1 LSNILYVASTNEP
14 NKFHVGYTKNNRPP
28 KDRFKKDSDYSK
40 LPYIP
45 KIVKQYLID
54 DLTDHPIHGHI
65 SRMGAMDLRKL
76 GLSRSPEIFQVEGE
90 NPEQVIVDY
99 VESALETER
108 TGVRPFSKVYDPRPH
123 QAWVNSIICDRFDGI
138 YPVIQPLNLA
148 PRFGKTL
155 QALSLFDQLGLD
167 TLVVASYWLA
177 ANASFVST
185 VQEGWDITA
194 DIGIAKPTL
203 DDYLRVRKKHDRVL
217 IDVSLHKDADKVDD
231 LLINHILSK
240 KSSLIYI
247 DEADFGAWTQSSRDT
262 AAKFIN
268 AGTNLVCVA
277 TGTNIEKAL
286 IGSQGVETPITV
298 SYLDMLEAKRGQGPL
313 FEPDGFCCDDPE
325 GWASKLDNL
334 VEVDCLTLD
343 ADKTFV
349 NVQNELSAEERIN
362 AIKFFSKRNGHLQR
376 EFIKRELCDEDTN
389 QDVFG
394 LYESQYGSIE
404 KPAALLF
411 LPSTKADVNNLVN
424 LGKSIAP
431 WCNWIA
437 LHSDD
442 YSNRSAEKS
451 IQDLID
457 SSDKERTIIVS
468 CSMGARSFSIPNI
481 IAVINCSDGGS
492 MSAAIQKSSR
502 CFTPGCGKKVGL
514 IVNWSFNTER
524 SSNFE
529 TDLISSSLKQHS
541 SDTDY
546 AIRRVFG
553 LVNFYRRDDY
563 GYLSKRSIFDF
574 SQYVTSD
581 ENLENMTSATLDWN
595 GLLSNIDLESLLQ
608 QVKANKNK
616 DSKKDWG
623 SIIESAKSYIPEGSS
638 RERTPDPDS
647 KKMKKLKEKVLSI
660 VKTAGN
666 VYYLAPNAKN
676 FKDAMMTVACD
687 ADKTKDYL
695 GLVGIHPE
703 LVLEH
708 FYDYLPEVFMNLI
721 LTKSASSEGQY
732 KYFGFDS
739 CDHPSDLFDFDLI
752 DSI

>member
-1 LSNILYVASTNEP
+1 MSNILYVATTNEP
-14 NKFHVGYTKNNRPP
+14 NKFHVGFTKNNRPP
-28 KDRFKKDSDYSK
+28 IERFKKDSDYSK

-45 KIVKQYLID
+45 QIVRQYLIG
-54 DLTDHPIHGHI
+54 DLTDHPIHALI
-65 SRMGAMDLRKL
+65 SLMGAIDLRKL

-108 TGVRPFSKVYDPRPH
+108 TGVRPFNKVYDPRPH
-123 QAWVNSIICDRFDGI
+123 QAWVNSIICDRFDGTRT
-138 YPVIQPLNLA
+138 VTQPLNLA

-155 QALSLFDQLGLD
+155 QALSLFDQLGVD

-177 ANASFVST
+177 ANSSFVET
-185 VQEGWDITA
+185 VKKGWDITA

-203 DDYLRVRKKHDRVL
+203 EDYLQVKEKYARVL
-217 IDVSLHKDADKVDD
+217 IDVSLHKDVEKVDAR
-231 LLINHILSK
+231 LINELSK

-247 DEADFGAWTQSSRDT
+247 DEADYGAWTESSRDT
-262 AAKFIN
+262 AAKFVN

-286 IGSQGVETPITV
+286 IGSRQVEMPITV
-298 SYLDMLEAKRGQGPL
+298 SYMDMLEAKRCKGPL
-313 FEPDGFCCDDPE
+313 FEPGGFCSDDPE
-325 GWASKLDNL
+325 GWASKLHNL
-334 VEVDCLTLD
+334 VDVDPLTLD
-343 ADKTFV
+343 ANQTFV
-349 NVQNELSAEERIN
+349 NVQNELSAEERLN
-362 AIKFFSKRNGHLQR
+362 TIKMFSKRNGHLQR

-404 KPAALLF
+404 KPAVMLF
-411 LPSTKADVNNLVN
+411 IPTTKADVNNLVN

-431 WCNWIA
+431 WCNWVA

-451 IQDLID
+451 IQNLID
-457 SSDKERTIIVS
+457 NSDKERTIIVS
-468 CSMGARSFSIPNI
+468 CSMGARSFSIANI

-514 IVNWSFNTER
+514 VVNWSFNTER

-529 TDLISSSLKQHS
+529 ADLISSSLKKYP
-541 SDTDY
+541 SDPDY
-546 AIRRVFG
+546 AIRRVYG
-553 LVNFYRRDDY
+553 LTNFLRKDEY
-563 GYLSKRSIFDF
+563 GYVFKRSISEF
-574 SQYVTSD
+574 SDYVTSD
-581 ENLENMTSATLDWN
+581 ENLQNMASATLDWDS
-595 GLLSNIDLESLLQ
+595 LLANIDLESLLKG
-608 QVKANKNK
+608 VKATKNK
-616 DSKKDWG
+616 DPKKDWE
-623 SIIESAKSYIPEGSS
+623 SIIEGAKSYIPDGST
-638 RERTPDPDS
+638 RERNPDPDN
-647 KKMKKLKEKVLSI
+647 KKMKKLKEKVLTI

-676 FKDAMMTVACD
+676 FKDAMMTVASD

-739 CDHPSDLFDFDLI
+739 CDHPADLFDFDLI
-752 DSI
+752 ESL

>member
-1 LSNILYVASTNEP
+1 MSNILYVATTNEP
-14 NKFHVGYTKNNRPP
+14 NKFHVGFTKNNRPP
-28 KDRFKKDSDYSK
+28 TDRFKKDSDYSK

-45 KIVKQYLID
+45 QIVRQYLIG
-54 DLTDHPIHGHI
+54 DLTDHPIHALI
-65 SRMGAMDLRKL
+65 SLMGAKDLRKL

-90 NPEQVIVDY
+90 DYEQVIIDL

-123 QAWVNSIICDRFDGI
+123 QVWVNSIICDRFDGTRT
-138 YPVIQPLNLA
+138 VTQPLNLA

-155 QALSLFDQLGLD
+155 QALSLFDQVGLD

-177 ANASFVST
+177 ANSSFVST

-194 DIGIAKPTL
+194 DIGIAKPIL
-203 DDYLRVRKKHDRVL
+203 EDYLRVKGKYARVL
-217 IDVSLHKDADKVDD
+217 IDVSLHKDAAKVDTR
-231 LLINHILSK
+231 LIDELSK

-247 DEADFGAWTQSSRDT
+247 DEADYGAWTESSRDT
-262 AAKFIN
+262 AAKFVN

-286 IGSQGVETPITV
+286 IGSRQVEMPITV
-298 SYLDMLEAKRGQGPL
+298 SYMDMIEAKRRKGPL
-313 FEPDGFCCDDPE
+313 FEPGGFCSDDPE
-325 GWASKLDNL
+325 GWASKLHNL

-343 ADKTFV
+343 ANKTFV
-349 NVQNELSAEERIN
+349 DVQNELSEEERLN
-362 AIKFFSKRNGHLQR
+362 MVKFFSKRNGHLQR

-394 LYESQYGSIE
+394 LYESEYGSIE
-404 KPAALLF
+404 KPAAMLF
-411 LPSTKADVNNLVN
+411 IPTTKADVNNLVN

-431 WCNWIA
+431 WCNWVA

-442 YSNRSAEKS
+442 YSNRSAEES
-451 IQDLID
+451 IKELIN

-481 IAVINCSDGGS
+481 ISVINCSDGGS
-492 MSAAIQKSSR
+492 LSAAIQKSSR

-529 TDLISSSLKQHS
+529 ADLISSSLKKYP
-541 SDTDY
+541 SDPDY
-546 AIRRVFG
+546 AIRRVYG
-553 LVNFYRRDDY
+553 LMNFWRKDEY
-563 GYLSKRSIFDF
+563 GYLSKRSISDF
-574 SQYVTSD
+574 SEYVTSD
-581 ENLENMTSATLDWN
+581 ENLQNMTSATLDWDS
-595 GLLSNIDLESLLQ
+595 LLANIDLESLLKG
-608 QVKANKNK
+608 VKATKNK
-616 DSKKDWG
+616 DPKKDWG
-623 SIIESAKSYIPEGSS
+623 SIIEGAKSYIPDGST
-638 RERTPDPDS
+638 RERNPDPDN
-647 KKMKKLKEKVLSI
+647 KKMKKLKEKVLTI

-676 FKDAMMTVACD
+676 FKDAMMTVASD

-708 FYDYLPEVFMNLI
+708 FYDHLPEVFMNLI

-739 CDHPSDLFDFDLI
+739 CDHPANLFDFDLI
-752 DSI
+752 ESL